1 MCFALTL
8 LLATYFSLEMHSQD
22 FIVGFPEAVVKNVSA
37 A

>member
-8 LLATYFSLEMHSQD
+8 LLATYFSLEIHSQD
-22 FIVGFPEAVVKNVSA
+22 FSRPEAVVKNVSA